1 MLETIQNFE
10 SVMGPAA
17 RDYPLYAIAPA
28 SAAVVAGLFVW
39 LGGLGFKRVL
49 MAIAGAAG
57 GAAGGYFAIGRGVV
71 PAAVSA
77 VVAAGIAALFERVFI
92 ALLAAILVAIIGF
105 TILVGPRINTENA
118 QEESEAWDAT
128 VDSNESIEQP
138 TAYLSD
144 LGGEIRQVCSE
155 VPRYQ
160 WVIIVLITIIV
171 LVAGFVFRRLAA
183 ATCFSVFGTLLI
195 AAGLMVL
202 LLYTGATPLSRVG
215 NRPLMYVGIFAGM
228 AAFGA
233 VEQLLFCRGGLIKP
247 AKKAKSGGEDVVGGK
262 KKRRSE

>member
-1 MLETIQNFE
+1 MLETMQNFE

-17 RDYPLYAIAPA
+17 RDYPMYAIAPA

-57 GAAGGYFAIGRGVV
+57 GAAVGYFAIVRGLL

-92 ALLAAILVAIIGF
+92 ALLAAITIAIIGA
-105 TILVGPRINTENA
+105 TILVGPRIHAENA
-118 QEESEAWDAT
+118 VDESEGGEET
-128 VDSNESIEQP
+128 VESDESIEQP

-144 LGGEIRQVCSE
+144 LGGEIRQVFSE

-160 WVIIVLITIIV
+160 WVIIGLITVIV

-183 ATCFSVFGTLLI
+183 ATCFSALGTLLI
-195 AAGLMVL
+195 ATGLIVL

-215 NRPLMYVGIFAGM
+215 SRPLMYVGIFAGM
-228 AAFGA
+228 ATFGA

-247 AKKAKSGGEDVVGGK
+247 VKKAEPGGDDVGGGK
-262 KKRRSE
+262 KRRTK

>member
-1 MLETIQNFE
+1 MLETMQNFE

-57 GAAGGYFAIGRGVV
+57 GAAGGYFSIGRGVV

-77 VVAAGIAALFERVFI
+77 VVAAGIAALFDRAFI
-92 ALLAAILVAIIGF
+92 ALLAAILVAIIGT
-105 TILVGPRINTENA
+105 TILVGPRISAENA
-118 QEESEAWDAT
+118 PEESEGLDPT
-128 VDSNESIEQP
+128 VDSSDNMERLQ
-138 TAYLSD
+138 AFLGD
-144 LGGEIRQVCSE
+144 LGGRIRQASSQVL
-155 VPRYQ
+155 RYQ
-160 WVIIVLITIIV
+160 WIIIALITVIV

-183 ATCFSVFGTLLI
+183 ATYFSVVGMLLI

-202 LLYTGATPLSRVG
+202 LLYTGATPLSRIG

-247 AKKAKSGGEDVVGGK
+247 AKKAKTGGDDVGSDK
-262 KKRRSE
+262 KKRRAE